1 MVVAILALALL
12 QQAKPPELTVTLD
25 RDEVSVGEEVLLVI
39 RTRSAS
45 ALPIDVRLG
54 GSDGFVV
61 VSRTEATSVNPDAD
75 VPRSKIIQ
83 LRLRALRAGQWKFGP
98 FQARQGDT
106 IAEVGA
112 LTIKVTDTG
121 SASVAAQVNPRI
133 RRLLEQARPPSAP
146 GKVGL
151 SLLVSDDDVTVGEQV
166 DIVTAAWFPRD
177 LRLQLRR
184 APTLVPPTVEGMWS
198 YPQPA
203 PVGIAASRRVGGMWY
218 DLFVAHQV
226 AFPVRSGEL
235 AIAPAQMQYSVPLAL
250 QFFSQEERFA
260 VASDSGRIRV
270 EPIPTAGRPASF
282 TGAVGTDLSLAR
294 VVAPAAPHAREPM
307 HVSLVVTGKGN
318 VTLWPAPLVD
328 WPAGSRAYADLVE
341 ERPETR
347 NGTVTGTKTF
357 GFTLVAD
364 AVGSLMLPAVEY
376 PYFDLGTRTFRVARL
391 PAAALPIA
399 QPLAVA
405 EGALPPPLLVAS
417 RSLVPATFISL
428 PGRWGWL
435 VVLLGPP
442 AAWAA
447 MQLVRRGRPR
457 KAKPSTARRLTARS
471 VEIEL
476 DGLVTGLAPGA
487 VVSADESDLSAA
499 LRAAGLEPDTVR
511 ELLSLRSVLRARRYA
526 PSQDG
531 HDEEILARWDALR
544 ARLAGGG
551 RLRRVSHGLF
561 TLLLLLVLWPRA
573 ASAQNQSAE
582 ALYEAGALSTARAA
596 FEARAA
602 AQPDV
607 AAHWYNLGATDYR
620 LGEPVQASA
629 EWRHALRLAPR
640 NASIRRALQLTPAP
654 DPVSARRL
662 WTAPLTPSEV
672 ALAALL
678 LWIVTWVGVM
688 TRPARTAQ
696 WLWLGSAAILLGAGA
711 LWLRHWNAQPVA
723 LVRESIPI
731 RVSPHGRGSPLAT
744 LDEGQAVIQVGGQR
758 GWLLVRDPMGRLG
771 WVPGASVVP
780 VDPR

>member
-1 MVVAILALALL
+1 MVVALLALALL

-54 GSDGFVV
+54 TSDGFVV

-75 VPRSKIIQ
+75 VPRSKVIQ
-83 LRLRALRAGQWKFGP
+83 LRLRALRSGQWKFGP

-112 LTIKVTDTG
+112 LTVKVTDTG

-146 GKVGL
+146 GQVGL
-151 SLLVSDDDVTVGEQV
+151 SLLVSDDEVLVGEQV

-250 QFFSQEERFA
+250 QFFSQEERFT
-260 VASDSGRIRV
+260 VASDSGRIQV
-270 EPIPTAGRPASF
+270 DPIPTAGRPPNF
-282 TGAVGTDLSLAR
+282 TGAIGTDLTLDR
-294 VVAPAAPHAREPM
+294 VVTPAAPHAREPM

-318 VTLWPAPLVD
+318 VTLWPAPVAD
-328 WPAGSRAYADLVE
+328 WPTGSRAYADLVE

-347 NGTVTGTKTF
+347 NGIVSGTKTF

-364 AVGSLMLPAVEY
+364 AVGTLMLPAVEY
-376 PYFDLGTRTFRVARL
+376 PYFDLGTRTFRVAKL
-391 PAAALPIA
+391 PAVALPIA

-417 RSLVPATFISL
+417 RSLVPATFISW
-428 PGRWGWL
+428 PGPWGWL
-435 VVLLGPP
+435 AILLGPP

-447 MQLVRRGRPR
+447 LRLVRRNRPR
-457 KAKPSTARRLTARS
+457 KPKQAAARRLTARS

-476 DGLVTGLAPGA
+476 DGLVAGLAPGA
-487 VVSADESDLSAA
+487 VVSGDESDLSAA
-499 LRAAGLEPDTVR
+499 LRAAGLEPDTVQ
-511 ELLSLRSVLRARRYA
+511 ELLSLRAALRARRYA
-526 PSQDG
+526 PSQQG
-531 HDEEILARWDALR
+531 HDDELLAQWDALR

-551 RLRRVSHGLF
+551 RRRRVSHGLF
-561 TLLLLLVLWPRA
+561 TLCLLALWYPHD
-573 ASAQNQSAE
+573 ASAQGQSAE
-582 ALYEAGALSTARAA
+582 ALYESGALGAARAA

-607 AAHWYNLGATDYR
+607 AAHWYNLGAADYR
-620 LGEPVQASA
+620 LGEPAQASA

-662 WTAPLTPSEV
+662 WTAPFTPSEA

-678 LWIVTWVGVM
+678 LWVVTWVGLFS
-688 TRPARTAQ
+688 RPALTTR
-696 WLWLGSAAILLGAGA
+696 WVWLGSVALLLGATA

-723 LVRESIPI
+723 LVRDSVPI

-744 LDEGQAVIQVGGQR
+744 LDEGQAVIEVSGQR

-771 WVPGASVVP
+771 WIPSASVVP
-780 VDPR
+780 VDPK

>member
-1 MVVAILALALL
+1 MVVALLALALL

-25 RDEVSVGEEVLLVI
+25 RDEVAVGEEVLLIV

-54 GSDGFVV
+54 STDGFVV
-61 VSRTEATSVNPDAD
+61 VSRTEATSVNPDAA
-75 VPRSKIIQ
+75 VPRSKVIEI
-83 LRLRALRAGQWKFGP
+83 RLRALRAGQWKFGP

-112 LTIKVTDTG
+112 LTVKVTDTG

-226 AFPVRSGEL
+226 AFPVRSGNL

-260 VASDSGRIRV
+260 VSSDSGLIRV
-270 EPIPTAGRPASF
+270 EPIPTAGRPAAF
-282 TGAVGTDLSLAR
+282 TGAIGTDLSLSR
-294 VVAPAAPHAREPM
+294 VVTPAAPHAREPM

-318 VTLWPAPLVD
+318 VTLWPAPAVA
-328 WPAGSRAYADLVE
+328 WPPGSRAYADLVE
-341 ERPETR
+341 ERPEIR
-347 NGTVTGTKTF
+347 NGVVTGTKTF

-364 AVGSLMLPAVEY
+364 VVGTLMLPAVEY
-376 PYFDLGTRTFRVARL
+376 PYFDLGTRSFRVAKL
-391 PAAALPIA
+391 AAVALPIA

-405 EGALPPPLLVAS
+405 EGALPPPLLKAR
-417 RSLVPATFISL
+417 RSLVPADFIAF
-428 PGRWGWL
+428 PGRWSWL
-435 VVLLGPP
+435 VILLGPP

-447 MQLVRRGRPR
+447 LRLTRRGRPKKPR
-457 KAKPSTARRLTARS
+457 KSTARRLTARS

-476 DGLVTGLAPGA
+476 DGLVTGLAPA
-487 VVSADESDLSAA
+487 AIVSGDESDLSAA
-499 LRAAGLEPDTVR
+499 LRAAGLGPDTVQ
-511 ELLSLRSVLRARRYA
+511 ELLSLRSMLRERRYA
-526 PSQDG
+526 PAQQG
-531 HDEEILARWDALR
+531 HDDLILLRWDELR
-544 ARLAGGG
+544 ARLAGEG
-551 RLRRVSHGLF
+551 RRRRVSHELL
-561 TLLLLLVLWPRA
+561 TLLFLSLLVPAGVRA
-573 ASAQNQSAE
+573 QAQSAE
-582 ALYEAGALSTARAA
+582 ALYESGALGSARAA

-607 AAHWYNLGATDYR
+607 AAHWYNLGAADYR
-620 LGEPVQASA
+620 LGAPVQASA
-629 EWRHALRLAPR
+629 EWRHALRLSPR
-640 NASIRRALQLTPAP
+640 SGNIRRALQLTPAP

-662 WTAPLTPSEV
+662 WTAPFTPSEA
-672 ALAALL
+672 ALGALL
-678 LWIVTWVGVM
+678 LWIVAWVGFFA
-688 TRPARTAQ
+688 RPALAAR
-696 WLWLGSAAILLGAGA
+696 WLWIGSLALLLGGTA

-723 LVRESIPI
+723 LVRESVPI

-744 LDEGQAVIQVGGQR
+744 LDEGQAVLEVSGQR

-771 WVPGASVVP
+771 WVPASAVVP
-780 VDPR
+780 VDPK